1 MCGGLNGCPTRTR
14 SGCLHFDCITLGV
27 IPEELDAMN
36 ESAGVA
42 ASMSAKS
49 LILNSGR
56 SGAFSWTKSASRQ
69 RRLHVRGEGQ
79 AVARCAGRQAD
90 GGELVPRVVHVLAQF
105 RFRVRGGI
113 GRDHVEAACQI
124 LGGPARA
131 DDSGADDGD
140 SVDGFV
146 EGHVHSPK
154 WMVVRCATKRA
165 VPRRRCR

>member
-27 IPEELDAMN
+27 IPDELDAMS

-42 ASMSAKS
+42 SSMSAKS

-69 RRLHVRGEGQ
+69 RLLHVRGEGQ
-79 AVARCAGRQAD
+79 AVARCARRKAD
-90 GGELVPRVVHVLAQF
+90 GFELPPRVVNVLAQVG
-105 RFRVRGGI
+105 FRVRGGV
-113 GRDHVEAACQI
+113 GRDHVEAARQI
-124 LGGPARA
+124 LGGPACA

-140 SVDGFV
+140 SVDRFV
-146 EGHVHSPK
+146 
-154 WMVVRCATKRA
+154 
-165 VPRRRCR
+165 RRT